1 MSNTSSFVETTLSHM
16 AELALGLCRL
26 TDLAQS
32 IWIGIGGKKP
42 ARRNMIGSLLLPGA
56 PAQVSPRPPT
66 RRRRPARRILAA
78 PLLVTACSA
87 AQAQDVLGSFF
98 PAWMLCAAI
107 GIVASV
113 ACRIVL
119 GAAGIEPYVPAA
131 PLTYIA
137 VAVAMTL
144 LVWLLWF
151 GH

>member
-1 MSNTSSFVETTLSHM
+1 MT
-16 AELALGLCRL
+16 G
-26 TDLAQS
+26 
-32 IWIGIGGKKP
+32 
-42 ARRNMIGSLLLPGA
+42 
-56 PAQVSPRPPT
+56 RPEMP
-66 RRRRPARRILAA
+66 RRRRPACRILAA

-87 AQAQDVLGSFF
+87 APAQDVLGSFF

-107 GIVASV
+107 GIGASV

-119 GAAGIEPYVPAA
+119 GATGIEPHVPAA